1 MVVHI
6 HYICSSFD
14 KMCLFIYFASMLV
27 FIKDYT
33 LLITSWL
40 FLPASPSVSPEL
52 LSAYS
57 GSLSLSSALD
67 PPSPVTWFPLTLRAT
82 LAPPPLRRHP
92 PTHTHGRP
100 HRGLCFSK
108 GAAAG
113 GRCRRLQWFSVSDDG
128 SFQHMVPT
136 CPAEE
141 PTALFRLQEREKKQA
156 SALRSALSLILT
168 PTKHRRIR
176 APIHHLSV
184 MLLKKPERN
193 E

>member
-1 MVVHI
+1 MAVHI
-6 HYICSSFD
+6 HLYILF
-14 KMCLFIYFASMLV
+14 LWQNVFIYLFCLYDSL

-33 LLITSWL
+33 LLLTFWL

-100 HRGLCFSK
+100 TVGSVFLRGRLR
-108 GAAAG
+108 GDVAG
-113 GRCRRLQWFSVSDDG
+113 VYNG
-128 SFQHMVPT
+128 S
-136 CPAEE
+136 
-141 PTALFRLQEREKKQA
+141 
-156 SALRSALSLILT
+156 
-168 PTKHRRIR
+168 
-176 APIHHLSV
+176 LSV
-184 MLLKKPERN
+184 MMDHSSIWCPPVHGGADCTV
-193 E
+193 